1 MARFNFSMQNILDMK
16 EKLEEQA
23 KNEYAEANMRLM
35 DEQEKEAALAKRQE
49 QAEIRLAKILHEQ
62 LAVMEIRRREEA
74 VEILK
79 MYKKQQQLAVKRCE
93 KEVEAARERL
103 QLAMQERKMYEKL
116 REKAFEKFLKEELDK
131 EQKEV
136 DERNSYQYGTAAQT
150 TN

>member
-49 QAEIRLAKILHEQ
+49 QAEIRLAQMLHEQ

-150 TN
+150 SN